1 MSQAGTILAPV
12 LALRVREAS
21 PATSRALLLRLDL
34 EGRPF
39 PYRAGQ
45 ASLLGRHGQGIRKA
59 YSIASAPDDAAASG
73 TLEFLVALTDAGAL
87 GAHLAPLDPG
97 TLVDVEGPLGSFTLP
112 DAAESGRLVLVA
124 GGTGIAP
131 LRAMLHDALGH
142 RPRLRVALALSA
154 RSARDVPFAP
164 ELDALARQGRARVL
178 VTLTRE
184 APDGWRGAQGRLT
197 CEHLAPLLDPGE
209 AWCAVCGPPG
219 FVAHVTTLLA
229 WLGVEESRILRE
241 RW

>member
-1 MSQAGTILAPV
+1 MSHAGTTLAPV
-12 LALRVREAS
+12 LALRVREAT
-21 PATSRALLLRLDL
+21 PATSRAVLLRLDL
-34 EGRPF
+34 EGRSF

-45 ASLLGRHGQGIRKA
+45 AALLGRHGQPTRRA
-59 YSIASAPDDAAASG
+59 YSIASAPGDAAASRS
-73 TLEFLVALTDAGAL
+73 LEFLVARTDTGAL

-131 LRAMLHDALGH
+131 LRAMLHDALRH
-142 RPRLRVALALSA
+142 RPLLRLALALSA
-154 RSARDVPFAP
+154 RSARDVPFGA
-164 ELDALARQGRARVL
+164 ELDALVRQRRADVL

-184 APDGWRGAQGRLT
+184 IPDGWHGAQGRLT
-197 CEHLAPLLDPGE
+197 CEHLAPLLGPGE
-209 AWCAVCGPPG
+209 TWCAVCGPPG
-219 FVAHVTTLLA
+219 FVAHATTLLT
-229 WLGVEESRILRE
+229 WLGVEESRILGE